1 MGSAPI
7 ELKKDALFGELR
19 DVAGKHLAWKPFDF
33 EGSVLAFENEPQ
45 GELALVLVTPVK
57 GSAKV
62 WGMARHLPV
71 RFEHYRVLRIVPKKI
86 LGTETLVGTFEVSEE
101 GMTSFVRSVTW
112 KKGSVLY
119 DTLLITP
126 KKNPQESLD
135 FFKDL
140 TLRVLR
146 VSLH

>member
-1 MGSAPI
+1 MTSPKEIILHYAIKPQ
-7 ELKKDALFGELR
+7 KKDGNGFLIDQTSLKNPWYR
-19 DVAGKHLAWKPFDF
+19 DAG
-33 EGSVLAFENEPQ
+33 
-45 GELALVLVTPVK
+45 
-57 GSAKV
+57 
-62 WGMARHLPV
+62 R
-71 RFEHYRVLRIVPKKI
+71 
-86 LGTETLVGTFEVSEE
+86 TFEVSEE

-112 KKGSVLY
+112 KKGGVLY